1 MADRALPRRLGVA
14 HYSWLV
20 LRRLSASRTVR
31 VGLRIGLGLLA
42 VGLGVLAVRD
52 RWHDVRG
59 AAGQLH
65 PASVAFA
72 AAAVLAGLFATM
84 LSWRAVLADLGS
96 KLTIRAAMR
105 VFFLGQL
112 GKYLPGS
119 VWWLVGQ
126 VELAADEGVPR
137 RRTAAA
143 GTLAVL
149 LSLISGLAV
158 AAILLPLVGLT
169 AATAYWPVL
178 LCVPVLLAGVRPKSI
193 NGLLDRVL
201 RRAGREPMEHPL
213 SGRGLGTAL
222 TLAFA
227 AWLAFGVQV
236 AVLAA
241 DLGASGGRAIALSI
255 GGFALAWSVG
265 FLAVLLPAGIGVR
278 EAALVAAL
286 GPVLAA
292 GPALLLALMS
302 RVVMSMADLAA
313 AAVALAARGRVAVRL
328 PPAAPARS
336 DRSD

>member
-1 MADRALPRRLGVA
+1 M
-14 HYSWLV
+14 

-31 VGLRIGLGLLA
+31 VGLRVGLGLLA

-59 AAGQLH
+59 AAGQLD
-65 PASVAFA
+65 PTSIGVA

-96 KLTIRAAMR
+96 HLPVRAAMR

-143 GTLAVL
+143 GTVAVL
-149 LSLISGLAV
+149 LSLVTGLTV
-158 AAILLPLVGLT
+158 AAILLPVVGLT
-169 AATAYWPVL
+169 AAVRYWPAL
-178 LCVPVLLAGVRPKSI
+178 AAVPVMLLALHPRVI
-193 NGLLDRVL
+193 NGGLDRVVRL
-201 RRAGREPMEHPL
+201 AGRERLEHPL
-213 SGRGLGTAL
+213 SRRGLFRAL
-222 TLAFA
+222 TWAFT
-227 AWLAFGVQV
+227 AWLAFGVHV

-241 DLGASGGRAIALSI
+241 DLGASGPRAVTLAV

-265 FLAVLLPAGIGVR
+265 FVAIVVPAGIGVR

-292 GPALLLALMS
+292 GPALLVALTS
-302 RVVMSMADLAA
+302 RALLSAADLALA
-313 AAVALAARGRVAVRL
+313 GVAVAARSRVAVRL
-328 PPAAPARS
+328 PPAEPARS